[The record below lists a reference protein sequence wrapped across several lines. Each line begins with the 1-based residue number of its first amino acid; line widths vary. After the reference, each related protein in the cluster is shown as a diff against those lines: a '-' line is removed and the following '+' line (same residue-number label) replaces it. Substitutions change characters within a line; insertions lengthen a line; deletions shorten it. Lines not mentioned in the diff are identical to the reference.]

1 MERPEETV
9 QGAQMRQNLEELR
22 ALGVEP
28 YPRRFERTHVAEQ
41 IHEGFEQ
48 LEETEAVIA
57 GRLTAI
63 RGHGKAGF
71 ADLRDGSG
79 RIQVYVR
86 KDEIGEEA
94 FAAWK
99 LLDVGDIVGVRGEVF
114 RTRAG
119 EVSVKAAE
127 ITLLAKALL
136 PLPEKF
142 HGLKDKEQR
151 YRQRYLDLI
160 ANEEVRQV
168 FAGRSVVLS
177 TAREFLEKR
186 GYMEVETPILQ
197 PLYGG
202 AFAEPFETHHHALDL
217 TLYLRIADELYLK
230 RLIVGGFERVFEIGK
245 DFRNEGMDRTHC
257 PEFTQLE
264 LYEAYADY
272 NDMMELTE
280 ELFESIALRLHGAT
294 SFEYGEFTIDL
305 KRPWKR
311 LRVMDAVADAVGAD
325 ALKDPTAL
333 FEAARSKGVD
343 IEAGAGFGAC
353 VEKILDQL
361 VEPNLM
367 EPTFL
372 IDYPREISPLAK
384 QTPYDPEIVE
394 RFEVFVAGLEL
405 GNSFSELNDPDEQL
419 RRFEAQVAKR
429 AEGDPEAHGMDEDF
443 VTALMHGMP
452 PTGGL
457 GLGIDRMVMLFTG
470 APGIR
475 DVILFPP
482 MRPDRKE

>member
-1 MERPEETV
+1 M
-9 QGAQMRQNLEELR
+9 
-22 ALGVEP
+22 GVEP
-28 YPRRFERTHVAEQ
+28 YPRRFERTHRAADV
-41 IHEGFEQ
+41 HEGFEQ
-48 LEETEAVIA
+48 LENAEIIVA

-63 RGHGKAGF
+63 RGHGKAAF
-71 ADLRDGSG
+71 ADLKDGSG
-79 RIQVYVR
+79 RIQIYVR
-86 KDEIGEEA
+86 QDEIGEEA
-94 FAAWK
+94 FAMWK

-127 ITLLAKALL
+127 VTLLAKSLL

-142 HGLKDKEQR
+142 HGLKDKELR

-160 ANEEVRQV
+160 ANDEVRDV

-177 TAREFLEKR
+177 TAREFLEER
-186 GYMEVETPILQ
+186 GYMEVETPVLQ

-202 AFAEPFETHHHALDL
+202 AFAQPFETHHHALDL

-245 DFRNEGMDRTHC
+245 DFRNEGMDRTHS

-280 ELFESIALRLHGAT
+280 ALFERIALKLHGTT
-294 SFEYGEFTIDL
+294 SFEYGDMKIDL
-305 KRPWKR
+305 KRPLKR
-311 LRVMDAVADAVGAD
+311 LRVMDAVAAVVGAD
-325 ALKDPTAL
+325 AMKDPDAL
-333 FEAARSKGVD
+333 LEAARNKGVD
-343 IEAGAGFGAC
+343 VETDTGPGECI
-353 VEKILDQL
+353 EKILDQL

-372 IDYPREISPLAK
+372 IDYPMEISPLAK
-384 QTPYDPEIVE
+384 QSPDDPDIVE
-394 RFEVFVAGLEL
+394 RFEVFIAGLEL

-419 RRFEAQVAKR
+419 RRFEAQVEKR